1 LDALLQPDAKNN
13 LKMEQNAQF
22 VWIITDLKLLELALP
37 VLEVLLFVILLP
49 MLKLSFL
56 AIMV

>member
-22 VWIITDLKLLELALP
+22 VWMVTDLKLLELALP